1 MKVLLL
7 KDLKGSGKAGQIVDV
22 ADGYA
27 NNYLI
32 PNKIAKFANNSVL
45 NEDKQNKSSSQ
56 FHKKEEL
63 DACRALGE
71 KLKKEKLEMSIKIGD
86 SGKAFGSIT
95 NKEISEEL
103 AKYGYSI
110 DKKKIVINNGAIK
123 TEGKF
128 VAVIK
133 LHPEVV
139 AKININL
146 QGTK

>member
-45 NEDKQNKSSSQ
+45 NEDKQNKSSLQ

-86 SGKAFGSIT
+86 SGKA
-95 NKEISEEL
+95 L
-103 AKYGYSI
+103 YGI
-110 DKKKIVINNGAIK
+110 
-123 TEGKF
+123 
-128 VAVIK
+128 
-133 LHPEVV
+133 
-139 AKININL
+139 L
-146 QGTK
+146 Q